1 VTRRERKPRA
11 PRRKALP
18 PAAMI
23 ALLREGNV
31 SEFFARARMLEPA
44 DLADVL
50 ALADEDERVEIARL
64 LPPDLTGEAL
74 IEMPQTEHAEDTL
87 AALPAAQAAEIVGEM
102 PDDDAADLLG
112 ELEPEQQQRILSAV
126 DAAER
131 EDVER
136 LLEYDEESAGG
147 LMTGAMVMVNR
158 DETVREALESIRR
171 QAEDVEDF
179 SEIYVVDPDR
189 RLAGILGFK
198 RLVLGAPDRPVG
210 EHMDEADVTVGPEMD
225 QEEVARL
232 MARYNV
238 PSIPVVDADGRLLG
252 RITFDDVSDVMERE
266 ATEDLLRF
274 GGVSADEDLG
284 ARWFEAVKTRLP
296 WLMVN
301 LLTAFVAAS
310 VVGYFGNV
318 VKALPALA
326 AWMTMISGM
335 GGNAGTQTLA
345 VTVRRL
351 ALGLIPP
358 NAFLS
363 VVGKEVMVVLTCG
376 LVNGIV
382 IGLVAMAFRQPP
394 MLALVIG
401 LAMIG
406 NLFVAG
412 LVGAS
417 VPLVLERFKIDPA
430 IASSVF
436 VTAFTDTCG
445 FALLLGIGGWI
456 LL

>member
-1 VTRRERKPRA
+1 VTRR
-11 PRRKALP
+11 RRVTPEK
-18 PAAMI
+18 MI
-23 ALLREGNV
+23 GLLRDGNV

-50 ALADEDERVEIARL
+50 ALADEDERIEIAKL
-64 LPPDLTGEAL
+64 LPPELTGEAL
-74 IEMPQTEHAEDTL
+74 TEMPETEHAEETL
-87 AALPAAQAAEIVGEM
+87 AALTSEQAAEIVGEM

-112 ELEPEQQQRILSAV
+112 ELEPEQQRRILSAV
-126 DAAER
+126 DAPER

-147 LMTGAMVMVNR
+147 LMTGAVV
-158 DETVREALESIRR
+158 TVREDATVRDALESIRR

-179 SEIYVVDPDR
+179 TETYVVGPDR

-198 RLVLGAPDRPVG
+198 RLVVGAPDRTVRELMEEP
-210 EHMDEADVTVGPEMD
+210 DVTVGPEMD

-238 PSIPVVDADGRLLG
+238 PSIPVVDRDGRLLG
-252 RITFDDVSDVMERE
+252 RITFDDVSDVVERE

-274 GGVSADEDLG
+274 GGVSAEEDLG

-296 WLMVN
+296 WLVVN

-310 VVGYFGNV
+310 VVGFFSNV

-326 AWMTMISGM
+326 AWMTIISGM
-335 GGNAGTQTLA
+335 GGNAGTQSLA

-351 ALGLIPP
+351 ALGLIPAS
-358 NAFLS
+358 AFAQ
-363 VVGKEVMVVLTCG
+363 VIGKEVMVGLACGVANGVLTA
-376 LVNGIV
+376 LAA
-382 IGLVAMAFRQPP
+382 LAFHQPP
-394 MLALVIG
+394 MLGVVIC
-401 LAMIG
+401 LAMVG

-412 LVGAS
+412 FAGAFI
-417 VPLVLERFKIDPA
+417 PLVLERFKIDPA

-436 VTAFTDTCG
+436 VTTFTDVCG
-445 FALLLGIGGWI
+445 FALLLGLGGW
-456 LL
+456 LLL

>member
-1 VTRRERKPRA
+1 MTARPPKRIA
-11 PRRKALP
+11 PGK
-18 PAAMI
+18 MI
-23 ALLREGNV
+23 ALLRDGHV
-31 SEFFARARMLEPA
+31 SEFFARARMLDPA

-50 ALADEDERVEIARL
+50 ALADEDERVEIAKL
-64 LPPDLTGEAL
+64 LPPELTGEAL
-74 IEMPQTEHAEDTL
+74 IEMPMTEHAGETL
-87 AALPAAQAAEIVGEM
+87 AALSDAQAAEIVGEM
-102 PDDDAADLLG
+102 PDDDAADLLA
-112 ELEPEQQQRILSAV
+112 ELEPEQQRRILSAV
-126 DAAER
+126 DAPER

-136 LLEYDEESAGG
+136 LLEYDAESAGG
-147 LMTGAMVMVNR
+147 LMTGAMVLVGEH
-158 DETVREALESIRR
+158 ETVRDAVGSIRR

-179 SEIYVVDPDR
+179 SEIYVVDPER

-198 RLVLGAPDRPVG
+198 RLVLGAPDRPVR
-210 EHMDEADVTVGPEMD
+210 ELMEEPDVTVRPEVD

-238 PSIPVVDADGRLLG
+238 PSIPVVDRDGRLLG

-274 GGVSADEDLG
+274 GGVSAQEDLG

-310 VVGYFGNV
+310 VVGYFNSV

-335 GGNAGTQTLA
+335 GGNTGTQTLA

-351 ALGLIPP
+351 ALGLIP
-358 NAFLS
+358 ASSFLR
-363 VVGKEVMVVLTCG
+363 VVGKEVMVGLTCG
-376 LVNGIV
+376 VANGLIAAV
-382 IGLVAMAFRQPP
+382 VAIIFRQPL
-394 MLALVIG
+394 MLALVIC
-401 LAMIG
+401 LAMVG
-406 NLFVAG
+406 NLLVAG
-412 LVGAS
+412 LAGAAI
-417 VPLVLERFKIDPA
+417 PLVLERFKIDPA

-436 VTAFTDTCG
+436 VTTFTDTCG
-445 FALLLGIGGWI
+445 FALMLGLGGW
-456 LL
+456 LLL